1 MKTRHL
7 LIFVTTMAT
16 CAVQAQDIGAS
27 HIHLKGSTT
36 TPTGFTSG
44 AQAKFLWFPSKYAFR
59 AGNWSWN
66 GDPSSGFG
74 SYSLAFGYNAKAT
87 ANYSVAIGSE
97 TIGWVN
103 WYDDPVVFPLQASGQ
118 YAVAIGEGAYASGL
132 KSFSMGTVSLA
143 TGSHS
148 FAFGSGFFDDE
159 EEEYYGVVAS
169 GSNSFAFGYRAGAYN
184 TSAIAFGYQNFAY
197 STYSA
202 AIGGYV
208 NTASGSYSMALGG
221 YSNYSVGTYSLTAGY
236 NNDAFNPYGG
246 ALGFNSQSKAE
257 SSFAAGRYLISRS
270 RDAFVVGA
278 YNAAISTV
286 DDDTSATRPLF
297 IVGNGTGTGDRRN
310 ALVVFADG
318 VAVADYFAGD
328 GSLLTNLAGGLLHG
342 YNGNVG
348 IGTGTPGARLSVVG
362 AGTGSGLLAQFA
374 DSTNTAKVSILD
386 NGRVGIG
393 DSAPSAPLVV
403 RGTGVANKGT
413 VNIRG
418 ASPHTGFSSDNG
430 DFKGWVGYYNHSIHG
445 SDIDLNIKTGYPGAT
460 NSNIRFGVSGD
471 GAEAMRIASSGN
483 VGIGTTSPSSA
494 KLHIAGSGTYDGM
507 LRLVNTGTGGA
518 NFFMGSTNNSWAVG
532 SNKFIMGHGAPTSA
546 NAQLSI
552 VSNGNVGIGTTVPLE
567 RLQIG
572 NTFAFHDGG
581 NTAIALNTAW
591 VSGAWQNL
599 ASGYASFLY
608 FDPSTGNLDI
618 SISTGS
624 AAQGVTNPPYTVMA
638 MKADGKVGIG
648 TSTPQVKLDV
658 NGTVRAQ
665 ELIVLGNMSVEPV
678 GDIPMGAF
686 Q

>member
-1 MKTRHL
+1 
-7 LIFVTTMAT
+7 
-16 CAVQAQDIGAS
+16 
-27 HIHLKGSTT
+27 
-36 TPTGFTSG
+36 
-44 AQAKFLWFPSKYAFR
+44 
-59 AGNWSWN
+59 
-66 GDPSSGFG
+66 
-74 SYSLAFGYNAKAT
+74 
-87 ANYSVAIGSE
+87 
-97 TIGWVN
+97 
-103 WYDDPVVFPLQASGQ
+103 
-118 YAVAIGEGAYASGL
+118 
-132 KSFSMGTVSLA
+132 
-143 TGSHS
+143 
-148 FAFGSGFFDDE
+148 
-159 EEEYYGVVAS
+159 
-169 GSNSFAFGYRAGAYN
+169 
-184 TSAIAFGYQNFAY
+184 
-197 STYSA
+197 
-202 AIGGYV
+202 
-208 NTASGSYSMALGG
+208 
-221 YSNYSVGTYSLTAGY
+221 
-236 NNDAFNPYGG
+236 
-246 ALGFNSQSKAE
+246 
-257 SSFAAGRYLISRS
+257 
-270 RDAFVVGA
+270 VVGA

-581 NTAIALNTAW
+581 NKAIALNTAW